1 MRSVCLCASA
11 CPVCVPAPPGVFL
24 PGFIIHMNV
33 RRSAVHLFG
42 VIQTPSENASRA
54 METMDEAKPL
64 VFNGDEYSLSV
75 SKAGKNKS
83 GSQKYC
89 ILLHS
94 TSSASRRQVYT
105 SVDRSLLTRVVA
117 AATSTAAQRSFRGRA
132 PYPFAKSSSLLHAL
146 KRTID
151 DTRQELSRERPQ
163 SSTDPSQLQQ
173 ARVAHRPLPPPPP

>member
-1 MRSVCLCASA
+1 
-11 CPVCVPAPPGVFL
+11 
-24 PGFIIHMNV
+24 
-33 RRSAVHLFG
+33 
-42 VIQTPSENASRA
+42 
-54 METMDEAKPL
+54 METIDEAKPL

-146 KRTID
+146 KRVID

-173 ARVAHRPLPPPPP
+173 ARVAHRPKPPPPP

>member
-1 MRSVCLCASA
+1 MFFC
-11 CPVCVPAPPGVFL
+11 G

-64 VFNGDEYSLSV
+64 VYNGDEYSLSV

-83 GSQKYC
+83 DSQKYC
-89 ILLHS
+89 ILLRS

-146 KRTID
+146 KRMID